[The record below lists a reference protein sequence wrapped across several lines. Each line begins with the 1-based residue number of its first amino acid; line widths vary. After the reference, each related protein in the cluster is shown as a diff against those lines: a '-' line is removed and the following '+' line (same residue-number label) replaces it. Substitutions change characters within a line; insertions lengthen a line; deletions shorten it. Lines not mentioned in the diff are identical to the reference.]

1 MKRKN
6 LKFLISIIL
15 SAIMATVIITETL
28 AEKTT
33 VRPEKIESSLWEY
46 MQSAKDNE
54 LIPVNILLCGVDESL
69 VLKKFKEKTGLD
81 WEIFQDDELFEKEF
95 PEKNNEEILQ
105 IRQFLQSEKNK
116 ILKAEQTKK
125 NNDFISAYVKNKD
138 NISFAN
144 SYVPSIYL
152 FATKED
158 IMNYIQLDEVQS
170 ICYDNPNNQLIS

>member
-1 MKRKN
+1 MKTKSLR
-6 LKFLISIIL
+6 FWICIIL
-15 SAIMATVIITETL
+15 STLFATAMFTQTL

-105 IRQFLQSEKNK
+105 IRQFLQSEKK
-116 ILKAEQTKK
+116 Q
-125 NNDFISAYVKNKD
+125 
-138 NISFAN
+138 NIKSR
-144 SYVPSIYL
+144 
-152 FATKED
+152 T
-158 IMNYIQLDEVQS
+158 
-170 ICYDNPNNQLIS
+170 NQEKQRFYFRLR

>member
-1 MKRKN
+1 MKTKSLR
-6 LKFLISIIL
+6 FWICIIL
-15 SAIMATVIITETL
+15 STLFATAMFTQTL

>member
-54 LIPVNILLCGVDESL
+54 LIPVNILLC
-69 VLKKFKEKTGLD
+69 
-81 WEIFQDDELFEKEF
+81 
-95 PEKNNEEILQ
+95 
-105 IRQFLQSEKNK
+105 
-116 ILKAEQTKK
+116 
-125 NNDFISAYVKNKD
+125 
-138 NISFAN
+138 
-144 SYVPSIYL
+144 
-152 FATKED
+152 
-158 IMNYIQLDEVQS
+158 
-170 ICYDNPNNQLIS
+170 

>member
-138 NISFAN
+138 NISFVN

-158 IMNYIQLDEVQS
+158 IMNYIQLDEVQR

>member
-1 MKRKN
+1 MKN
-6 LKFLISIIL
+6 GF
-15 SAIMATVIITETL
+15 ATIGVGKIYDIFAGKGVSETYRTGPNKIGM
-28 AEKTT
+28 EKT
-33 VRPEKIESSLWEY
+33 
-46 MQSAKDNE
+46 
-54 LIPVNILLCGVDESL
+54 
-69 VLKKFKEKTGLD
+69 
-81 WEIFQDDELFEKEF
+81 DELFEKEF

-138 NISFAN
+138 NISFVN

-158 IMNYIQLDEVQS
+158 IMNYIQLDEVQR

>member
-1 MKRKN
+1 M
-6 LKFLISIIL
+6 
-15 SAIMATVIITETL
+15 
-28 AEKTT
+28 
-33 VRPEKIESSLWEY
+33 
-46 MQSAKDNE
+46 
-54 LIPVNILLCGVDESL
+54 

-138 NISFAN
+138 NISFVN